1 MKVSLGLQDGV
12 NVLRV
17 EGPVD
22 ARNLNVLKAGITKLF
37 RDGKNQIL
45 LQLEGTG
52 KLESDVIREIAV
64 LDLFARE
71 LSGRLALLCGD
82 EELKKSIASFAK
94 PPVVSLFS
102 DQATAL
108 AYFKTASSAAAEEE
122 EDPKD
127 LKQKLQAKDKELEAL
142 RAQIKLVDAAET
154 QKLRAANVEL
164 QGQVKELEEK
174 LSRMLKERRI
184 PADADAYMAKLAEFE
199 ATIKDLTGKIPV
211 AAKK

>member
-1 MKVSLGLQDGV
+1 MKVALSLQDGV

-17 EGPVD
+17 DGPVD
-22 ARNLNVLKAGITKLF
+22 IRNLSVLKAGITKLF

-52 KLESDVIREIAV
+52 KIESDVIRELAV

-71 LSGRLALLCGD
+71 LSGRLAVLCVD

-94 PPVVSLFS
+94 PPVVSIFS
-102 DQATAL
+102 DLPSAL
-108 AYFKTASSAAAEEE
+108 AHFKDAASAAEED
-122 EDPKD
+122 EDPKE
-127 LKQKLQAKDKELEAL
+127 LKSKLAARDKEIEAL
-142 RAQIKLVDAAET
+142 KGQIKLLDPGEV
-154 QKLRAANVEL
+154 QKLRAVNVEL
-164 QGQVKELEEK
+164 QGHIKELEEK
-174 LSRMLKERRI
+174 IARMLKERRV

-199 ATIKDLTGKIPV
+199 AAIKDLTGKIPV